1 VRQNRESIVK
11 VLSPDVKTG
20 YHRRVRTRTF
30 MPEIALRFCSHPSI
44 QNGSEDA
51 GALPAKSLAL
61 LAFLALE
68 TGPRSREELTALLW
82 GESPEE
88 KASASLRQALSHLR
102 TTFGDR
108 LRIDRTTV
116 ELDPGV
122 ATDVALFERTVGLD
136 PDAALAIDIPRFLS
150 VLHLKNT
157 PAFEEWLEATQGRLM
172 RKYRRAVIDCAKAAA
187 ARREWHRAA
196 ELAEKWLQLEPSS
209 EDAAHLLVEARYLDG
224 DETGALGAYSEFRAR
239 LEAAEERVPNLALR
253 ELVNRIESGRSRVPT
268 PDQNDDWHE
277 VTSHFSVALTGRRR
291 EWEVLLKAWSD
302 VRNGLSRFI
311 IVEGES
317 GIGKTRLTDDFARW
331 ITTQGGSVLRS
342 RAFEE
347 GQTIP
352 FSVMLEVLRAALNVP
367 GVAGTDPVSLAEVA
381 RVVPEIR
388 RRFPSLPQ
396 PGPAAGNALL
406 LEAVA
411 EVLMA
416 AAEDHP
422 IAVVI
427 DDFQWCDPDSCTMLH
442 YLVRRLEHSAV
453 FWCATLNPSGLGR
466 DAPAA
471 RLVRAIR
478 ASPATTRLELGPLGG
493 EQVWSMIRELGH
505 IKEATAGHR
514 FATRVHEVTGGNP
527 FYVIELLKTLLSQG
541 WLSVHPETGE
551 WTVAHRPEG
560 EPDVGTMSPTVQ
572 EAIAQRLAR
581 LPDDLH
587 AILMS
592 IALSGPGCRTSAL
605 SHIHGISR
613 LRAATIGDALV
624 ERYFAIED
632 GGLYRCA
639 HSVIASVVRTE
650 MSTTRRR
657 EMHRAIA
664 LAMIAVAENGDGSAD
679 PGEVA
684 QHAEQGGELRIAYQY
699 ALEASQSSRERSAYE
714 EALAW
719 LDLAS
724 SCASTPDQ
732 TSTVDRATASL
743 LEVAGWPEAPALPRR
758 SGVFAL
764 SRGDF
769 DLRGA

>member
-1 VRQNRESIVK
+1 M
-11 VLSPDVKTG
+11 LSPAVKRG
-20 YHRRVRTRTF
+20 YHRRVRTRTL
-30 MPEIALRFCSHPSI
+30 MPELSLRFCSNPPI
-44 QNGSEDA
+44 QNGSEGG

-68 TGPRSREELTALLW
+68 PGPRSREELTALLW
-82 GESPEE
+82 GESPED
-88 KASASLRQALSHLR
+88 KAGASLRQALSHLR
-102 TTFGDR
+102 TTFGGQ
-108 LRIDRTTV
+108 LRIERTTV

-122 ATDVALFERTVGLD
+122 ASDVAEFERALAQD
-136 PDAALAIDIPRFLS
+136 PESALAIDIPRFLTG
-150 VLHLKNT
+150 LHLKNS
-157 PAFEEWLEATQGRLM
+157 PAFEEWLEATHGRLM
-172 RKYRRAVIDCAKAAA
+172 RKYRRVVVDCARAAA
-187 ARREWHRAA
+187 ARREWHRAS

-209 EDAAHLLVEARYLDG
+209 DDAAHLLVEGRYLDG
-224 DETGALGAYSEFRAR
+224 DEAGALNAYAEFRAR
-239 LEAAEERVPNLALR
+239 LEAVEERSPNLVLR
-253 ELVNRIESGRSRVPT
+253 ELVKRIESGGSRVPT
-268 PDQNDDWHE
+268 LDQNDDWHE
-277 VTSHFSVALTGRRR
+277 IASSFSVALTGRRR
-291 EWEVLLKAWSD
+291 EWEIMLKAWAE
-302 VRNGLSRFI
+302 VRNGFSRFI
-311 IVEGES
+311 ILEGES
-317 GIGKTRLTDDFARW
+317 GIGKTRLMDDFSRW
-331 ITTQGGSVLRS
+331 ITSQGGSVLRS

-347 GQTIP
+347 GLTIP
-352 FSVMLEVLRAALNVP
+352 FSVMLEILRAALNVP

-396 PGPAAGNALL
+396 PSPSAGTTLL
-406 LEAVA
+406 LESVS
-411 EVLMA
+411 EVLIA

-427 DDFQWCDPDSCTMLH
+427 DDFQWCDPDSCAMVH

-453 FWCATLNPSGLGR
+453 FWCATLNPSGLSR

-471 RLVRAIR
+471 RLVRALR
-478 ASPATTRLELGPLGG
+478 ASPATTRLELGPLSG
-493 EQVWSMIRELGH
+493 EHVWTMIRELGH
-505 IKEATAGHR
+505 IKAATTGQR
-514 FATRVHEVTGGNP
+514 FAARVHEVTGGNP

-551 WTVAHRPEG
+551 WIVADRPEG
-560 EPDVGTMSPTVQ
+560 EPNVGTMSPTVQ

-592 IALSGPGCRTSAL
+592 IALSGPGCRTSVL

-639 HSVIASVVRTE
+639 HSVIASVVRAE
-650 MSTTRRR
+650 MSATRRR

-664 LAMIAVAENGDGSAD
+664 LAMIAVAETGEGSAD

-684 QHAEQGGELRIAYQY
+684 HHAEQGGELQIAYQY
-699 ALEASQSSRERSAYE
+699 ALEASHSSRDRAAFE

-724 SCASTPDQ
+724 SCASTAEE
-732 TSTVDRATASL
+732 TSTVDRATARL

-758 SGVFAL
+758 SGVLAL

>member
-1 VRQNRESIVK
+1 
-11 VLSPDVKTG
+11 
-20 YHRRVRTRTF
+20 
-30 MPEIALRFCSHPSI
+30 MPEIALRFCGHPSI
-44 QNGSEDA
+44 RNGSED
-51 GALPAKSLAL
+51 GGILPAKSLAL
-61 LAFLALE
+61 LAFLSLE
-68 TGPRSREELTALLW
+68 PGPRSREELTALLW
-82 GESPEE
+82 GESPED

-102 TTFGDR
+102 TTFGTQ
-108 LRIDRTTV
+108 LRIERTTV

-122 ATDVALFERTVGLD
+122 ASDVAMFER
-136 PDAALAIDIPRFLS
+136 ALARDPESALTIEIPRFLS
-150 VLHLKNT
+150 GLHLKNS
-157 PAFEEWLEATQGRLM
+157 PAFEEWLEATQSRLM
-172 RKYRRAVIDCAKAAA
+172 RKYRRAVVDCAKAAA
-187 ARREWHRAA
+187 ARREWRRAA
-196 ELAEKWLQLEPSS
+196 ELAEKWLQMEPSS

-224 DETGALGAYSEFRAR
+224 DEAGALGAYSEFRAR
-239 LEAAEERVPNLALR
+239 LEAVEERAPNLALR
-253 ELVNRIESGRSRVPT
+253 ELVNRIESGGSRVPT
-268 PDQNDDWHE
+268 LDQNDDWHE
-277 VTSHFSVALTGRRR
+277 FASSFSVALTGRRR
-291 EWEVLLKAWSD
+291 EWDVLLKAWTD
-302 VRNGLSRFI
+302 ARNGLSRFI

-317 GIGKTRLTDDFARW
+317 GIGKTRLTDDFSRW
-331 ITTQGGSVLRS
+331 ITTQGGSILRS

-352 FSVMLEVLRAALNVP
+352 FSVMLEILRAALNVP

-396 PGPAAGNALL
+396 PGPAAGNTLL

-422 IAVVI
+422 IAVFI
-427 DDFQWCDPDSCTMLH
+427 DDFQWCDPDSCTMVH

-453 FWCATLNPSGLGR
+453 FWCGTLNPSGLGR
-466 DAPAA
+466 DAPPA

-478 ASPATTRLELGPLGG
+478 ASPSTTRLELGPLSG
-493 EQVWSMIRELGH
+493 EQVWAMIRELGH
-505 IKEATAGHR
+505 ISAATTGQR
-514 FATRVHEVTGGNP
+514 FAARVHEVTGGNP

-551 WTVAHRPEG
+551 WIVADRPEG

-592 IALSGPGCRTSAL
+592 IALSGPGCRTSVL

-624 ERYFAIED
+624 ERYLAIED
-632 GGLYRCA
+632 CGLYRCA
-639 HSVIASVVRTE
+639 HSVIASVVRAE

-664 LAMIAVAENGDGSAD
+664 LAMIAVAESGEGSAD

-699 ALEASQSSRERSAYE
+699 SLEASQSSRERSAFE

-743 LEVAGWPEAPALPRR
+743 LEAAGWPEAPALPRR
-758 SGVFAL
+758 SGVLAL

-769 DLRGA
+769 DLPGA

>member
-1 VRQNRESIVK
+1 
-11 VLSPDVKTG
+11 
-20 YHRRVRTRTF
+20 
-30 MPEIALRFCSHPSI
+30 MPEISLRFCGHPSM
-44 QNGSEDA
+44 QNGSED
-51 GALPAKSLAL
+51 GGVLPAKSLAL

-68 TGPRSREELTALLW
+68 PGPRSREDLTALLW

-122 ATDVALFERTVGLD
+122 ASDVALFERTVARD
-136 PDAALAIDIPRFLS
+136 PETALAIDIPHFLS
-150 VLHLKNT
+150 GLHLKNS
-157 PAFEEWLEATQGRLM
+157 PAFDEWLEATQGRLM
-172 RKYRRAVIDCAKAAA
+172 RKYRRAIIDCARAAA
-187 ARREWHRAA
+187 ARREWRRAA
-196 ELAEKWLQLEPSS
+196 ELTEKWLLLEPTSD
-209 EDAAHLLVEARYLDG
+209 DAAHLLVEAHYLDG
-224 DETGALGAYSEFRAR
+224 NQKAALGAYAEFRAR
-239 LEAAEERVPNLALR
+239 LEATEERAPNLALR
-253 ELVNRIESGRSRVPT
+253 ELVKRIESGVSRAPT

-277 VTSHFSVALTGRRR
+277 IASTFSVALTGRRG
-291 EWEVLLKAWSD
+291 EWEVLLKAWAD

-311 IVEGES
+311 ILEGES
-317 GIGKTRLTDDFARW
+317 GIGKTRLSDDFSRW

-347 GQTIP
+347 GQAIP
-352 FSVMLEVLRAALNVP
+352 FSVMLEVIRAALNVP

-381 RVVPEIR
+381 RVVPDIR
-388 RRFPSLPQ
+388 RRFPALPQ

-411 EVLMA
+411 DVLMA

-422 IAVVI
+422 IAILI
-427 DDFQWCDPDSCTMLH
+427 DDVQWCDPDSCTMVH
-442 YLVRRLEHSAV
+442 FLVRRLEHSAV
-453 FWCATLNPSGLGR
+453 FWCATLNPSGLAR
-466 DAPAA
+466 EAPAA
-471 RLVRAIR
+471 RLVRAVR
-478 ASPATTRLELGPLGG
+478 ASSATTRVELGPLSG
-493 EQVWSMIRELGH
+493 EQVWTMIRELGH
-505 IKEATAGHR
+505 ITDATAAQR
-514 FATRVHEVTGGNP
+514 FAGRVHEVTGGNP
-527 FYVIELLKTLLSQG
+527 FYVIELLKTLLAQG

-551 WTVAHRPEG
+551 WIVADRPEG
-560 EPDVGTMSPTVQ
+560 EADVGTMSPTVQ

-592 IALSGPGCRTSAL
+592 IALSGPGCRTSVL

-624 ERYFAIED
+624 ERYLATED

-639 HSVIASVVRTE
+639 HSVIASVVRAE
-650 MSTTRRR
+650 MSATRRR

-664 LAMIAVAENGDGSAD
+664 LAMIAVAEAGDGSAD

-699 ALEASQSSRERSAYE
+699 ALEASQSSRDRSAFE

-743 LEVAGWPEAPALPRR
+743 LELAGWPEAPALPRR
-758 SGVFAL
+758 SGVLAF

>member
-1 VRQNRESIVK
+1 
-11 VLSPDVKTG
+11 
-20 YHRRVRTRTF
+20 
-30 MPEIALRFCSHPSI
+30 M
-44 QNGSEDA
+44 
-51 GALPAKSLAL
+51 AL
-61 LAFLALE
+61 LAFLTLE
-68 TGPRSREELTALLW
+68 TGPRAREELTALLW

-88 KASASLRQALSHLR
+88 KAGASLRQALSHLR

-116 ELDPGV
+116 ELDAGV
-122 ATDVALFERTVGLD
+122 ASDVGLFERTVARE
-136 PDAALAIDIPRFLS
+136 PESALTIDIPRFLGN
-150 VLHLKNT
+150 LHLKNS
-157 PAFEEWLEATQGRLM
+157 PAFDEWLEATRRRLM
-172 RKYRRAVIDCAKAAA
+172 RKYRRAVIDCANAAA
-187 ARREWHRAA
+187 ARREWRRAS
-196 ELAEKWLQLEPSS
+196 ELADRWLQLEPSS

-224 DETGALGAYSEFRAR
+224 DEAGALGAYSEFRSR
-239 LEAAEERVPNLALR
+239 LEALEERAPNLALR
-253 ELVNRIESGRSRVPT
+253 ELVHRIENGGSRVAT
-268 PDQNDDWHE
+268 LDQNDDWHE
-277 VTSHFSVALTGRRR
+277 IASRFSVALTGRRQ
-291 EWEVLLKAWSD
+291 EWEVLLKSWSD
-302 VRNGLSRFI
+302 VQNGISRFV

-317 GIGKTRLTDDFARW
+317 GIGKTRLSDDFSRW
-331 ITTQGGSVLRS
+331 ITAQGGSVLRS

-347 GQTIP
+347 GLTVP
-352 FSVMLEVLRAALNVP
+352 FSVMLEVLRASLNVP
-367 GVAGTDPVSLAEVA
+367 GVAGTDPLSLAEVA

-388 RRFPSLPQ
+388 RRFPTLPQ
-396 PGPAAGNALL
+396 PSLAAGNSLL

-411 EVLMA
+411 EVILA

-422 IAVVI
+422 IAIVI
-427 DDFQWCDPDSCTMLH
+427 DDFQWCDPDSCTMVH
-442 YLVRRLEHSAV
+442 YLVRRLERSAV

-478 ASPATTRLELGPLGG
+478 ASPTSTRLELGPLSG
-493 EQVWSMIRELGH
+493 EQVWAMIRELGH
-505 IKEATAGHR
+505 IKAATAGQR
-514 FATRVHEVTGGNP
+514 FATRVHQVTGGNP

-551 WTVAHRPEG
+551 WIVADRPEG

-572 EAIAQRLAR
+572 EAIAQRMAR

-592 IALSGPGCRTSAL
+592 IALSGPGCRTSVL
-605 SHIHGISR
+605 SHVHGISR

-639 HSVIASVVRTE
+639 HSVIASVVRAE
-650 MSTTRRR
+650 MSTTRKR

-664 LAMIAVAENGDGSAD
+664 LAMIAVAESGEGSAD

-684 QHAEQGGELRIAYQY
+684 QHAEQGGELQIAYQY
-699 ALEASQSSRERSAYE
+699 ALEASQSSRERSAFE

-724 SCASTPDQ
+724 RCASTPDQ
-732 TSTVDRATASL
+732 TSTVDRATATL
-743 LEVAGWPEAPALPRR
+743 LEVAGWPEAPALPPRA
-758 SGVFAL
+758 GVLAL